1 MPESKGNLIE
11 GKIYSSHPYPRMKIG
26 RFQFVQSTLKLTD
39 PAEIQEFE
47 KLLDLIKSRGNHLR
61 NRIKTISQESLNEFT
76 AAHPVKPEAS
86 KGTDSSTHRL
96 AQQALAGREAAEAI
110 AAEEAEKVILT
121 KAAQIQN
128 PNIPSKSEVPAPGIS
143 TEPKLAT
150 NPIAALMKAA
160 KAD

>member
-1 MPESKGNLIE
+1 MTEDKGNQIE

-39 PAEIQEFE
+39 PTEVQEFE
-47 KLLDLIKSRGNHLR
+47 KLLDLIESRGTHLR
-61 NRIKTISQESLNEFT
+61 NRIKTISQDALNEFI

-96 AQQALAGREAAEAI
+96 AQQALAGREAAEAM
-110 AAEEAEKVILT
+110 AAEEAEKAILT
-121 KAAQIQN
+121 ETAQTRN
-128 PNIPSKSEVPAPGIS
+128 LNIPSETEVPTPGLSQKPPI
-143 TEPKLAT
+143 

-160 KAD
+160 KKD